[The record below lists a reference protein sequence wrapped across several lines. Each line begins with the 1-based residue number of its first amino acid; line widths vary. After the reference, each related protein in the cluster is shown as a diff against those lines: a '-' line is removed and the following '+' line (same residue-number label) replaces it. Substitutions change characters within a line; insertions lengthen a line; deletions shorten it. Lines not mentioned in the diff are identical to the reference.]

1 MGDKGKEQ
9 VLGQL
14 LPQLTEEEF
23 EALKADIAERGV
35 QVPVE
40 YDEDGNI
47 LDGHHRVRACQ
58 ELGIKDWP
66 RIVRVGLSE
75 EEKIEH
81 ILSLNLNR
89 RQLTRE
95 QKREIAKQLRERGWS
110 FRRIARVLAVGTE
123 TVRRW
128 LAQEETSV
136 PGVSDETPETSVRL
150 VEGADGKLYPA
161 RKRRPAIFAATSA
174 EHKRVQQ
181 SLETAKEKLPNK
193 VVYPQ
198 RALRLAREAK
208 AEKRAQAKN
217 TSTEIDEPGIKI
229 VCVRFQD
236 LEIEEGCADL
246 IFTDPP
252 YTKEFLPQWEDLGAF
267 AARVLKPGKLFIAYC
282 GAMWLPEVINMLSK
296 NLDYLWLGAIVMPGA
311 HSRVFPHH
319 IVQAVKP
326 LLFFSNGPYTAGP
339 WFSDTAFSEG
349 REKNLHPWQQA
360 LNVVE
365 YYISTL
371 TEPGQLVIDPCV
383 GTGTTPLICQK
394 LKRNFIGCDIDSAAI
409 QTIKDRLAQE
419 AA

>member
-1 MGDKGKEQ
+1 MADKGKE
-9 VLGQL
+9 LALSQL

-23 EALKADIAERGV
+23 QALKADIAERGV

-47 LDGHHRVRACQ
+47 LDGHHRVKACQ

-89 RQLTRE
+89 RHLTKE
-95 QKREIAKQLRERGWS
+95 QKKEIARELRKRGWS
-110 FRRIARVLAVGTE
+110 YPRIAKVL
-123 TVRRW
+123 
-128 LAQEETSV
+128 
-136 PGVSDETPETSVRL
+136 GVSHVTVMHWCKDMNVEPTCNKLQDGEDIAYVRGL
-150 VEGADGKLYPA
+150 DGKLRPA
-161 RKRRPAIFAATSA
+161 RKKKPAIFAATGA
-174 EHKRVQQ
+174 EHKRVQE

-208 AEKRAQAKN
+208 AEKRAQTKN
-217 TSTEIDEPGIKI
+217 TSIEIDEPGIKI
-229 VCVRFQD
+229 VCARFQD

-282 GAMWLPEVINMLSK
+282 GAMWLPEIINMLSK
-296 NLDYLWLGAIVMPGA
+296 NLSYLWLGAIVMPGA

-339 WFSDTAFSEG
+339 WFSDTAFSER
-349 REKNLHPWQQA
+349 REKDLHPWQQA

-383 GTGTTPLICQK
+383 GTGTTPLSCLK
-394 LKRNFIGCDIDSAAI
+394 LERNFIGCDVDPAAI
-409 QTIKDRLAQE
+409 LTVGERLSKE